1 VRREAESFMAT
12 IEIFAWKEH
21 FVEGNAVYD
30 HANSEF
36 RKHLRRGV
44 KASPAEIRRLARQV
58 VLRQRLCLRNVHD
71 EAVYGLTQILQT
83 MGAEIRVLLEDG
95 NSKKLFRHA
104 PKRGQW

>member
-1 VRREAESFMAT
+1 MAT

-71 EAVYGLTQILQT
+71 EAVYGLIPVLARNCTILRR
-83 MGAEIRVLLEDG
+83 GSVYLFDEPRV
-95 NSKKLFRHA
+95 
-104 PKRGQW
+104 

>member
-1 VRREAESFMAT
+1 
-12 IEIFAWKEH
+12 
-21 FVEGNAVYD
+21 
-30 HANSEF
+30 
-36 RKHLRRGV
+36 
-44 KASPAEIRRLARQV
+44 V

-104 PKRGQW
+104 PKRGHW